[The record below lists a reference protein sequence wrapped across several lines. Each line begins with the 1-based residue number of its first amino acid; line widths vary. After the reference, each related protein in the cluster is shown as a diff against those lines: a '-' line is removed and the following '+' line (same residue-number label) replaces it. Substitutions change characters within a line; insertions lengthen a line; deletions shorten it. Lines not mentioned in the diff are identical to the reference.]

1 MCQINQIFLK
11 KLEQVESQMM
21 IQKILLEKNKEKA
34 RDQLFRIQLEL
45 SKQRLK
51 KE

>member
-11 KLEQVESQMM
+11 KLEQVESQMVT
-21 IQKILLEKNKEKA
+21 QKILLEKNKERA
-34 RDQLFRIQLEL
+34 REQLFRIQLEL
-45 SKQRLK
+45 SKRALK

>member
-1 MCQINQIFLK
+1 MCQISQIFQK

-21 IQKILLEKNKEKA
+21 IQRILIEKNKEKA
-34 RDQLFRIQLEL
+34 REQLFRIQLEL
-45 SKQRLK
+45 SKKRLK